1 MLRKPYLYI
10 LAICFFCCEEAPDF
24 GTVDSA
30 DTPVVDIQTSETT
43 FTEFPIEIEWEG
55 NTAAREFIYELQF
68 VDDPSIPHS
77 WSGSNT
83 TDETS
88 MTFDNLD
95 EGSYTFSVQG
105 LYNQDNIGSKVTLPF
120 TVDVISGP
128 ALRIYPLNQT
138 ANVGD
143 TINVYLYFEEV
154 DTNSVVNLQQVELRF
169 SGSNFSRAAEAV
181 ELSGEIV
188 DLSDSLHCYI
198 ENDPSLEFFIPNSQN
213 NDFGGFD
220 MTLIHSYLDDNG
232 MGLCDTG
239 PLVRIPLRILEENQS
254 ISIEIVN
261 AQFQYYNSENDEFE
275 EIEFNTYSGSV
286 TVE

>member
-30 DTPVVDIQTSETT
+30 DTPIVDIQTSETI
-43 FTEFPIEIEWEG
+43 FTDFPIEIEWEG
-55 NTAAREFIYELQF
+55 NTAAREFIYELQY

-83 TDETS
+83 TNETS

-105 LYNQDNIGSKVTLPF
+105 LYNQDNIGDVVTLDF

-128 ALRIYPLNQT
+128 SLRIYPLNQT

-143 TINVYLYFEEV
+143 EIDVYLYLEEV
-154 DTNSVVNLQQVELRF
+154 P
-169 SGSNFSRAAEAV
+169 
-181 ELSGEIV
+181 ELSAVAGWDIEIQINPAELKF
-188 DLSDSLHCYI
+188 LSGT
-198 ENDPSLEFFIPNSQN
+198 LEFLPGTVGYDGLGGGYDGLPGEN
-213 NDFGGFD
+213 NISD
-220 MTLIHSYLDDNG
+220 TLIPTYSENEG
-232 MGLCDTG
+232 MG
-239 PLVRIPLRILEENQS
+239 
-254 ISIEIVN
+254 SIEIIGGVFGSGLHGTGSILTFKLRVLAAEGTSDIIIANEIFESPENLPGPISGFQNPVN
-261 AQFQYYNSENDEFE
+261 
-275 EIEFNTYSGSV
+275 GSV

>member
-1 MLRKPYLYI
+1 LLRKPYLYI
-10 LAICFFCCEEAPDF
+10 LAIFFFCCEEAPDF
-24 GTVDSA
+24 GIIDPV
-30 DTPVVDIQTSETT
+30 DTPVVDIQTSETI
-43 FTEFPIEIEWEG
+43 FTEFPIEIEWTG
-55 NTAAREFIYELQF
+55 NPTAREFIYELQY

-77 WSGSNT
+77 WSGPDTIN
-83 TDETS
+83 ETS

-95 EGSYTFSVQG
+95 EGSYTFSVHG
-105 LYNQDNIGSKVTLPF
+105 LYNQDVIGVIDTLPF
-120 TVDVISGP
+120 TVNAIPGP
-128 ALRIYPLNQT
+128 ALRIYPLSQT
-138 ANVGD
+138 AQTGD
-143 TINVYLYFEEV
+143 TINVYLYFEGV
-154 DTNSVVNLQQVELRF
+154 DTISVVNLLQVELRF
-169 SGSNFSRAAEAV
+169 SGSNFSSAAEAV

-239 PLVRIPLRILEENQS
+239 PLVRIPLRILGENQS
-254 ISIEIVN
+254 ISIEIES
-261 AQFQYYNSENDEFE
+261 AEFQYYNSENDEFQ